1 MTILDVQNVTQGRPD
16 IDGGGITIQGGSLF
30 AVYARGAVGHT
41 LILDGSFDGGQNWLN
56 ILTITIDAT
65 MQVAE
70 GGHAV
75 AAHYQ
80 MLWPMLRVTG
90 TAIDKRIAREGSN

>member
-16 IDGGGITIQGGSLF
+16 GDGITIQGGSLF
-30 AVYARGAVGHT
+30 VVYARGAVGQT
-41 LILDGSFDGGQNWLN
+41 LVLDGSFDGGKNWLN
-56 ILTITIDAT
+56 VLTITIDNT
-65 MQVAE
+65 MQPAT
-70 GGHAV
+70 GGYAV